1 MEEGGGGELFVK
13 VYIKLGEK
21 RREGGEEENGG
32 GERRKGGGGG
42 GDRSCVLIPE
52 DLLLRDKRL
61 HEGREL
67 LLYKREMEPGS
78 SLQKEKLNHQ
88 RTFLVHNVEDKRN
101 RYLAKA

>member
-1 MEEGGGGELFVK
+1 M
-13 VYIKLGEK
+13 
-21 RREGGEEENGG
+21 
-32 GERRKGGGGG
+32 
-42 GDRSCVLIPE
+42 LIPE

-88 RTFLVHNVEDKRN
+88 RTFLVHNVEDRQEQILSQGLRRAINDLFCLFVCLFVFFMKLTN
-101 RYLAKA
+101 IIKMKGAVSPIAKG

>member
-1 MEEGGGGELFVK
+1 MLK
-13 VYIKLGEK
+13 
-21 RREGGEEENGG
+21 
-32 GERRKGGGGG
+32 
-42 GDRSCVLIPE
+42 PE

-88 RTFLVHNVEDKRN
+88 RTFLVHNVEDRQEQILSQGLRRATN
-101 RYLAKA
+101 DLEVL